1 MKSRKREGTTDSA
14 SKTRVLE
21 PVSQIVSRSN
31 PGQLISEV
39 LRSNA
44 NKPERISCFEEET
57 NILVSIDLDSM
68 HASDTSRA
76 GTNECFQ
83 LTSRNKRVLST
94 ISNTRASFYQPG
106 FRYQFQSGTAQGS
119 SAPEE
124 PIREPF
130 LPARIRLSCPLHSR
144 NGICLV
150 ETKAICSSQA
160 SGQSAKNTGREL
172 SSPALKLD

>member
-14 SKTRVLE
+14 SKTGVLE

-119 SAPEE
+119 ST
-124 PIREPF
+124 RRTNTRT
-130 LPARIRLSCPLHSR
+130 LP
-144 NGICLV
+144 
-150 ETKAICSSQA
+150 SSQNP
-160 SGQSAKNTGREL
+160 SFL
-172 SSPALKLD
+172 SFAFEEWDLPCGNKSYLFESSKRTVS

>member
-1 MKSRKREGTTDSA
+1 MIPVSTLGSTSATETAATVKASGTCQFTEKSALSIDLWMKSRKREGTTDSA
-14 SKTRVLE
+14 SKTGVLE

-83 LTSRNKRVLST
+83 
-94 ISNTRASFYQPG
+94 Q
-106 FRYQFQSGTAQGS
+106 
-119 SAPEE
+119 
-124 PIREPF
+124 
-130 LPARIRLSCPLHSR
+130 
-144 NGICLV
+144 
-150 ETKAICSSQA
+150 
-160 SGQSAKNTGREL
+160 
-172 SSPALKLD
+172 

>member
-1 MKSRKREGTTDSA
+1 MDGKSRKREGTTDSA
-14 SKTRVLE
+14 SKTGVLE

-83 LTSRNKRVLST
+83 
-94 ISNTRASFYQPG
+94 Q
-106 FRYQFQSGTAQGS
+106 
-119 SAPEE
+119 
-124 PIREPF
+124 
-130 LPARIRLSCPLHSR
+130 
-144 NGICLV
+144 
-150 ETKAICSSQA
+150 
-160 SGQSAKNTGREL
+160 
-172 SSPALKLD
+172 

>member
-14 SKTRVLE
+14 SKTGVLE

-106 FRYQFQSGTAQGS
+106 FRYQFQSGTAQEVAHQKNQYENPSFQPESVFLVLCIRGMGS
-119 SAPEE
+119 ALWKQKLFVRVKQADSQLRILEE
-124 PIREPF
+124 NS
-130 LPARIRLSCPLHSR
+130 LALHL
-144 NGICLV
+144 N
-150 ETKAICSSQA
+150 
-160 SGQSAKNTGREL
+160 
-172 SSPALKLD
+172 